1 MEEDLK
7 RKYLNFSIFRISNE
21 RDEVVRDHQN
31 VERAFA
37 DLNHKYERTKEVVAG
52 MQLSEDN
59 LKHSVDS
66 LNRRYLS
73 YNYNNHHQS
82 YYPRHTAGE
91 MKYQQKKTE
100 AEAELAG

>member
-1 MEEDLK
+1 MV
-7 RKYLNFSIFRISNE
+7 FRISNE

-73 YNYNNHHQS
+73 YNYNHQ
-82 YYPRHTAGE
+82 YNLTTPGTQLER
-91 MKYQQKKTE
+91 
-100 AEAELAG
+100 